1 MARMPKKVGKAR
13 SRRVIGP
20 IERITI
26 RGRRGK
32 VKVLARIDTGAS
44 RTTVDTYLAARVGLG
59 PVLDTVRVRAAVS
72 EHPETRALVDAD
84 IIIAG
89 REFDVPAAITDRQD
103 MRYHVIVGMDILRQ
117 SGFLIDPRKGRVPK
131 NNGMTPRKPR

>member
-131 NNGMTPRKPR
+131 NNGTTARKPR